1 MRHKLIALS
10 IALVCAG
17 SAPAQVNPPD
27 AGLELL
33 LAGAESKLIF
43 STHSHALK
51 DGSTP
56 RGMFDGLVW
65 IPAPGTAYDG
75 NDGFLF
81 MNNELQISNDPSG
94 AVTRLRYRN
103 GAVTEAEMWVSG
115 LARPCSAHDSPWGTV
130 LTHEESYNPDDSS
143 FSYVVEIDPLNK
155 DNWQRHTA
163 MGRASWEQS
172 IAHPGTRE
180 FFLMDD
186 ARPTSGGGGF
196 YKFVPDSWGDLSSG
210 KLFVFKVPNDDVL
223 AESSVGQWI
232 EIDDPVMARDE
243 AQIKGTL
250 WDRPEDIEYNPAD
263 DRLYLMMTGDSRA
276 ENPER
281 TLGLIY
287 AFDPYSNTMELW
299 LNARDSEGQ
308 DFKAPDNL
316 DIDPAGNLWVTEDG
330 IRGTGINNRL
340 LMISPDKKV
349 TTVMMGADE
358 NGEVS
363 GVLWKP
369 DGSGFWVEWQHGQD
383 DNKYGGADFDELY
396 EVTLPASMQVAK
408 PWIYRNVPTAIV
420 EVEGAALPENFNL
433 GNATPNPFNP
443 TTTIRFEIPHSSRVE
458 LSVYNISGQKIATLT
473 NREMQAGTYVA
484 DWDGRDSNGRLVAS
498 GTYIYTLRAG
508 EFVESK
514 KMSLLK

>member
-10 IALVCAG
+10 TALVCAG
-17 SAPAQVNPPD
+17 SALAQVNPPD

-43 STHSHALK
+43 STHSHTLK

-81 MNNELQISNDPSG
+81 MNNELRISNDPSG
-94 AVTRLRYRN
+94 AVTRLRYHN

-130 LTHEESYNPDDSS
+130 LTHEESYDPDDAS

-155 DNWQRHTA
+155 DNWTRHTA
-163 MGRASWEQS
+163 MGRAAWEQS

-186 ARPTSGGGGF
+186 ARPTGGGGGF
-196 YKFVPDSWGDLSSG
+196 YKFVPDRWGDLSSG

-340 LMISPDKKV
+340 LMITPDKQV

-443 TTTIRFEIPHSSRVE
+443 ATTIRFEIPHSSRVE
-458 LSVYNISGQKIATLT
+458 LAVYNISGQKIATLT